1 MIGLA
6 ITAVLLIATLPALLY
21 RAVAGPSAAD
31 RALASDFVLFVTIGL
46 IALVGVVLAS
56 SATFELVLVATAVGF
71 LATLALARL
80 ITRQKR

>member
-6 ITAVLLIATLPALLY
+6 ITAVLLVVTLPALVY
-21 RAVAGPSAAD
+21 RMVAGPTIPD
-31 RALASDFVLFVTIGL
+31 RALASDFILFVTIGL
-46 IALVGVVLAS
+46 IALLGVALAS
-56 SATFELVLVATAVGF
+56 SATFDLVLVATAVGF

>member
-6 ITAVLLIATLPALLY
+6 ITAVLLVATLPALVY
-21 RAVAGPSAAD
+21 RAIVGPSSAD
-31 RALASDFVLFVTIGL
+31 RALAADFTLFVTVGL
-46 IALVGVVLAS
+46 IALVGVGLAS
-56 SATFELVLVATAVGF
+56 SATFDLVLVATAVGF

>member
-6 ITAVLLIATLPALLY
+6 ITAVLLVATLPALIY
-21 RAVAGPSAAD
+21 RMVAGPNSAD
-31 RALASDFVLFVTIGL
+31 RALASDFILFVTIGL
-46 IALVGVVLAS
+46 IALLGVALAS
-56 SATFELVLVATAVGF
+56 SATFDLVLVATAVGF

>member
-1 MIGLA
+1 VIGLA
-6 ITAVLLIATLPALLY
+6 ITAVLLVATLPALLY
-21 RAVAGPSAAD
+21 RAVAGPSGAD

-46 IALVGVVLAS
+46 IALLGVALAS

-71 LATLALARL
+71 LGTLALARL